1 MENMENMENK
11 LMSFSKIS
19 ARAFAPA
26 HISGFFI
33 IDIKKDPIHSGS
45 MGAGICLEDG
55 AVTTVLPAKE
65 TAIKINGEVNQAATT
80 LSAIRLLTE
89 KPVLVETT
97 LSIPIGAGFGASAA
111 GALSTALAV
120 NKALS
125 LDMTFNDLAKAAHI
139 AEVKNRT
146 GLGDVAGMICGGID
160 IRKHAGI
167 PPVGNIDRIPCR
179 NEIISWVCFGGIS
192 TRSVISDD
200 MKKKSINKAGRLRLK
215 ELIKKPTLDNFFRQS
230 RAFAKEIDMISPQV
244 RDAIEAVEA
253 AGGLASQA
261 MLGNTVFAINDNG
274 ALSKF
279 GEVHTSRISHAGAH
293 LL

>member
-1 MENMENMENK
+1 MF
-11 LMSFSKIS
+11 FSKNS

-26 HISGFFI
+26 HISGIFI
-33 IDIKKDPIHSGS
+33 IDIKKDPIYSGS

-55 AVTTVLPAKE
+55 ALTTVRYAKE
-65 TAIKINGEVNQAATT
+65 TDIKINGEVNQAATT
-80 LSAIRLLTE
+80 LSAIRLLTK

-120 NKALS
+120 NKTLS

-146 GLGDVAGMICGGID
+146 GLGDVAGMVCGGID

-179 NEIISWVCFGGIS
+179 NEIISWVSFGAIS
-192 TRSVISDD
+192 TKSVLSDD
-200 MKKKSINKAGRLRLK
+200 MRKKSINKAGKIRLK
-215 ELIKKPTLDNFFRQS
+215 ELMKKPAIDNFFSQS
-230 RAFAKEIDMISPQV
+230 CAFAKEIDLMTPQV

-261 MLGNTVFAINDNG
+261 MLGDTVFALNDNG
-274 ALSKF
+274 ALSGF

>member
-1 MENMENMENK
+1 MENK
-11 LMSFSKIS
+11 LIPFSKNS

-26 HISGFFI
+26 HISGIFI

-55 AVTTVLPAKE
+55 AVTTVLPAKKTE
-65 TAIKINGEVNQAATT
+65 KIAININGEVNKAGTT
-80 LSAIRLLTE
+80 LSAIRLLT
-89 KPVLVETT
+89 KKTVLVETT

-111 GALSTALAV
+111 GALSTSLAV

-125 LDMTFNDLAKAAHI
+125 LNMTFNDLAKATHV

-167 PPVGNIDRIPCR
+167 PPIGSIDRIPCTD
-179 NEIISWVCFGGIS
+179 EIISWLCFGEIS
-192 TRSVISDD
+192 TKSVLSDD
-200 MKKKSINKAGRLRLK
+200 IKKKSINKAGRIRLK
-215 ELIKKPTLDNFFRQS
+215 ELLKKPTIDNFFMQS
-230 RAFAKEIDMISPQV
+230 CVFAKEIDLMNPKV
-244 RDAIEAVEA
+244 RDAIEAIEA
-253 AGGLASQA
+253 AGGIASQA

-274 ALSKF
+274 ALSEF
-279 GEVHTSRISHAGAH
+279 GEVKKSRISHAGAH